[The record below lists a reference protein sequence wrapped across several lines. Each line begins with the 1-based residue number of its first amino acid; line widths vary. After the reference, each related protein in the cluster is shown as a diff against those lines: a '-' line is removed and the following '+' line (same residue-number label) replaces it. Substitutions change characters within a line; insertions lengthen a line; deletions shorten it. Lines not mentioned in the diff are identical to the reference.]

1 MKQTAII
8 VGIVLGVT
16 AIAWVALDTFGGK
29 GGNDLKEG
37 TGKVA
42 KKGDTVSVFYTG
54 KLANGK
60 QFDSNVGKE
69 PFTFTLGKGEVIKGW
84 DEGVVGM
91 KEGGKRKLIIP
102 PEKAYGPQ
110 GRPPEIPPNS
120 ELHFEVELI
129 SVH

>member
-1 MKQTAII
+1 MKQAAIL

-16 AIAWVALDTFGGK
+16 AIAWLALDTMGGK
-29 GGNDLKEG
+29 STGDFKEG

-42 KKGDTVSVFYTG
+42 KKGDKVSVFYTG

-60 QFDSNVGKE
+60 QFDSNVGRE

-91 KEGGKRKLIIP
+91 REGGKRKLVIP
-102 PEKAYGPQ
+102 PEKGYGPK
-110 GRPPEIPPNS
+110 GMPPDIPPNA
-120 ELHFEVELI
+120 ELHFDVELI